1 MLVTWKMFSKY
12 IFQEVIQER
21 REQMEKEEVSHEK
34 IWLYVDV
41 GGFVDFNPI
50 QAGWAFSG
58 LLTDGG
64 DLES

>member
-1 MLVTWKMFSKY
+1 MCWFWMLVTWKMFSKH

-41 GGFVDFNPI
+41 RS
-50 QAGWAFSG
+50 AFI
-58 LLTDGG
+58 
-64 DLES
+64 